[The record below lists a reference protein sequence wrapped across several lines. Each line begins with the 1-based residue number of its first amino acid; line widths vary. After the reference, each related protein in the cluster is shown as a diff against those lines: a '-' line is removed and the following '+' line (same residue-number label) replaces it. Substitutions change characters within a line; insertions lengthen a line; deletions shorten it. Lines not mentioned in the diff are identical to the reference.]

1 MEVTR
6 RKTNFICKICNMR
19 CTVPAGIWGQWKLST
34 PASRLPLL
42 CKHNKVSLC
51 HTGDL
56 SQLLGWQ
63 HLLISWMSEWSWSLL
78 NFLQAA
84 ALALLHDEETVGLPA
99 GLGLHREALH
109 HVPRHAQV
117 LHLDTGKLARLLC
130 IVQCSHGIDPQIYSS
145 VAVTPDH
152 NITIC
157 PHCTGTATHLNSFH
171 GYSPGI
177 TGSTECFH
185 HSFSNFF
192 PEQIQNI

>member
-1 MEVTR
+1 
-6 RKTNFICKICNMR
+6 
-19 CTVPAGIWGQWKLST
+19 
-34 PASRLPLL
+34 
-42 CKHNKVSLC
+42 
-51 HTGDL
+51 
-56 SQLLGWQ
+56 
-63 HLLISWMSEWSWSLL
+63 MSEWTWSLL

-117 LHLDTGKLARLLC
+117 LHLDTGKLARLLYNGMALTHRYTALW
-130 IVQCSHGIDPQIYSS
+130 QWPL
-145 VAVTPDH
+145 T
-152 NITIC
+152 TISWYA
-157 PHCTGTATHLNSFH
+157 HTATHLNSFH

-192 PEQIQNI
+192 PEQIQNIQYLNISIVQFNGNLKSTKLYIETYQIGTNSIKDTSYHRW